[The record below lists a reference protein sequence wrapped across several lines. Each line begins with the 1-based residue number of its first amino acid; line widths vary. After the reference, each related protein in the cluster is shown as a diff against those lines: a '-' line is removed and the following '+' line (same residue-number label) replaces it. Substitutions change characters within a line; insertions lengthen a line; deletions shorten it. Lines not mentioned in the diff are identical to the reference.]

1 MAGRV
6 PIAYY
11 HLAGRVLTFLEK
23 YAGDPYVGE
32 NDFAVWMLLNVSQGS
47 LRDGLLFRDRQV
59 KQGDAYI
66 EFEVPAHIASKFG
79 VKRKV
84 SIHTRAIGF
93 VAMAVFKRLIVIA
106 SSKRLGGR
114 SKAHLLYNSML
125 AYSPK
130 FEDAKILRKAGRNE
144 RKSKGSCRI
153 TRQIAKRAAGESLS
167 KGSASPSMIK
177 ELGKLYL
184 ECPEGDVPFPEE
196 LGCGDIIDCLP
207 FPLEFADVPFKK
219 PMIGPFAD
227 LLCSAGERYKL
238 LRRCGLDPDQWFDSE
253 EPTTNQMRE
262 MIDFGKLVVADA
274 KFHPDSSLEEV
285 AGAIW
290 RVRPVPKV
298 GSFDDFMGSA
308 WGRRFIETLPVTNR
322 LPSAILLTDEIEKI
336 ADQIQAY
343 EDDLGDEVR
352 PTRTSIK
359 QLCTLIAELVEKQW
373 LRKTEGY
380 YLHSLVSGILTT
392 KSGLEDKTLRKLL
405 IEESGEP
412 DGETY
417 FQKEMCVT
425 EWFNTLRRL
434 SIVKLNAYL
443 ESETGKMVADT
454 ELDLLQNED

>member
-11 HLAGRVLTFLEK
+11 LLAGRVLTFLEK
-23 YAGDPYVGE
+23 CAGDPNVGE
-32 NDFAVWMLLNVSQGS
+32 NDFAVWMLLNVSQGG
-47 LRDGLLFRDRQV
+47 LRDRLLFRDRQV
-59 KQGDAYI
+59 KQGDAYF

-114 SKAHLLYNSML
+114 SKAHLLYNTML

-130 FEDAKILRKAGRNE
+130 FEDARILRKGGRND
-144 RKSKGSCRI
+144 RMSKGSCRI
-153 TRQIAKRAAGESLS
+153 TRQIAKRAAGEILS

-207 FPLEFADVPFKK
+207 FPLEISEVPFKK

-290 RVRPVPKV
+290 RVKPVPKV

-308 WGRRFIETLPVTNR
+308 WGRRFLETLPATNR
-322 LPSAILLTDEIEKI
+322 LPSAILLTDEIDEI
-336 ADQIQAY
+336 AERIEAY
-343 EDDLGDEVR
+343 EDELGDETR

-359 QLCTLIAELVEKQW
+359 QLCTLIAELVEKHW
-373 LRKTEGY
+373 LTKVEGY
-380 YLHSLVSGILTT
+380 YLHSLVNGVLTI
-392 KSGLEDKTLRKLL
+392 KSALEDKTLRQML
-405 IEESGEP
+405 IDENGNPEGESH
-412 DGETY
+412 
-417 FQKEMCVT
+417 FQREQRLNECFDSV
-425 EWFNTLRRL
+425 RRL
-434 SIVKLNAYL
+434 SIVKISTYL
-443 ESETGKMVADT
+443 DSENGIGSADKS
-454 ELDLLQNED
+454 LDLLTGEG